1 MPLGGKG
8 PSIFVSLVNSLWTII
23 KLVFFVAILGA
34 IGLGVYWHFHVG
46 EEIRWRVEAMLAAK
60 YPQLKVTVGG
70 ARVVEGEGIEIR
82 DLSLKQPNRNGAN
95 EDLLHVDE
103 IFLHCSTLPQDLV
116 NQQLHLRRVV
126 IRRAELTA
134 VRQADGGWNLAQLA
148 PQEESGDEIAEVV
161 VEDSTLIVVD
171 ATKGP
176 DSELT
181 FRDVALTL
189 RPRTDPPPA
198 STAAA
203 SATGTP
209 DTDFKPHYQVE
220 GTLAASF
227 CPEIEVTGVFHPQ
240 DKIWR
245 VGGVFKNLRITRQVL
260 AAMPLVSPAKLKL
273 IESFSCE
280 AGLSFNTLYD
290 GKSTTPWQF
299 AVVGQLWN
307 GHYEDHRIPYPLT
320 NIHTQFH
327 FNNRGIALT
336 NLSASIGGGTVTGS
350 VVRYG
355 YHDYAPARIQA
366 SIRDLWLDKNTNRHL
381 PPEAQQHLR
390 TFSPAGL
397 LDADVEFA
405 FDGRTW
411 TPDVSVRCRD
421 VSLTFERF
429 AYPIDHAAG
438 SLELHNNQL
447 EVDLQAQAGATP
459 VAIKGKLVDPGGA
472 RTGWLT
478 IDTEGTIPIDER
490 LLSALDESSQKLV
503 RSFEPRGQVAISARF
518 EKSSAGHG
526 QPHQHVVFQLRDG
539 ALKYD
544 RFPYPFERI
553 RGTLE
558 MIDKQWKFTDLEGR
572 NDSGYVTCSGGW
584 TPYPGEGGQLAL
596 DFIGSDIALEDELR
610 DALGSHVRRVWSELR
625 PRGSID
631 HVTCSL
637 RWDSRDQQTRL
648 DVRGQKWPKTQS
660 VEGRSVSIDPVWF
673 PYHLDQVTGALHYE
687 NGRLE
692 ITNLR
697 ARHGE
702 VSLVAGAICEVQPDG
717 AWQFGIR
724 DLSADR
730 FHVTRELIS
739 ALPEG
744 LGQTLQKLDVS
755 GPISVRGDLL
765 FSGDSHNEN
774 PLRIDWDLSFDIE
787 NGDVLCGVPL
797 KNIHGG
803 VRLFGTS
810 AGDQFLCRGELNVDS
825 LLLSGHQLTQ
835 VRGPLLIEP
844 ARISLGEWATRPEHE
859 TRPRAISGNLLGG
872 VFQSDAYVDLE
883 SNQAFAVRAKLHEGD
898 LARFARENL
907 RTPEQISGKLYAVV
921 QLQGTCEGTH
931 TLKGGGHVRLRD
943 ADIYELPVMVQLLK
957 VLSIRRPDKT
967 AFTSSDLDFRVEGD
981 HVLLDRFDFHGD
993 AVGLKGVGS
1002 VNLDGHI
1009 DSMEFYT
1016 LVGRAA
1022 MNIPVIQPMLG
1033 EASRQLLV
1041 IRVWGTLDNP
1051 QVRRQALPGLNE
1063 TLHQLF
1069 PEEVARRR
1077 QAEQN
1082 RIGPRAFFQRSRIVP
1097 R

>member
-1 MPLGGKG
+1 
-8 PSIFVSLVNSLWTII
+8 
-23 KLVFFVAILGA
+23 LVFFVAILGA
-34 IGLGVYWHFHVG
+34 IGLGVYWHFHIG
-46 EEIRWRVEAMLAAK
+46 EEIRSRVEAMLAAK
-60 YPQLKVTVGG
+60 YPQLEVDVGR

-82 DLSLKQPNRNGAN
+82 DLSLKRPNPNGTA
-95 EDLLHVDE
+95 DDMLHVDE
-103 IFLHCSTLPQDLV
+103 IFLVCSTLPQDLV
-116 NQQLHLRRVV
+116 NQQLHLRRVI

-134 VRQADGGWNLAQLA
+134 VQQVDGNWNLAELT
-148 PQEESGDEIAEVV
+148 PQDECGDEMPEVV
-161 VEDSTLIVVD
+161 IEDSTLTVVD
-171 ATKGP
+171 ATKGS
-176 DSELT
+176 DSKLT
-181 FRDVALTL
+181 FRDVELTL
-189 RPRTDPPPA
+189 RPQTDPPPA
-198 STAAA
+198 PT
-203 SATGTP
+203 ATGNATESP
-209 DTDFKPHYQVE
+209 AESFQPHYQVE

-227 CPEIEVTGVFHPQ
+227 CPKIQVTGTYHPQ
-240 DKIWR
+240 DKVWQ
-245 VGGVFKNLRITRQVL
+245 VGGTVEKVTLTRQVL
-260 AAMPLVSPAKLKL
+260 AALPLVPPSKLKL
-273 IESFSCE
+273 IESFSCQ

-290 GKSTTPWQF
+290 GKLATPWQF
-299 AVVGQLWN
+299 AVAGQLWN
-307 GHYEDHRIPYPLT
+307 GQYEDHRVPYPLT
-320 NIHTQFH
+320 EIHTQFH
-327 FNNRGIALT
+327 FNNRGIALN
-336 NLSASIGGGTVTGS
+336 NLSARIGRGTVTGS
-350 VVRYG
+350 AVRYG
-355 YHDYAPARIQA
+355 YHDYAPSHIQA

-381 PPEAQQHLR
+381 PAEAQRHLQ
-390 TFSPAGL
+390 TFSPTGL
-397 LDADVEFA
+397 IDADIELA
-405 FDGRTW
+405 FDGTTW

-421 VSLTFERF
+421 VSLMYEKF
-429 AYPIDHAAG
+429 AYPIDHAVG
-438 SLELHNNQL
+438 SLELHDNRLNI
-447 EVDLQAQAGATP
+447 DLQAQAGATP
-459 VAIKGKLVDPGGA
+459 VALKGEVVDPGGA
-472 RTGWLT
+472 RVGWLT
-478 IDTEGTIPIDER
+478 IESDGTIPIDER
-490 LLSALDESSQKLV
+490 LLSALDESSQRLV
-503 RSFEPRGQVAISARF
+503 RSFDPRGQVAVSARF
-518 EKSSAGHG
+518 ENGSA
-526 QPHQHVVFQLRDG
+526 QRSEPYQHVIFQLQDC
-539 ALKYD
+539 AIKYD

-558 MIDKQWKFTDLEGR
+558 KVDRQWKFTDLEGR

-584 TPYPGEGGQLAL
+584 TPYPGKGGQLAL

-610 DALGSHVRRVWSELR
+610 DALGSQVHRVWSELR

-637 RWDSRDQQTRL
+637 RWNSRDRQTRL

-702 VSLVAGAICEVQPDG
+702 VSVVADAICKFQPNGD
-717 AWQFGIR
+717 WQFGIR

-730 FHVTRELIS
+730 FHVTRELVR

-744 LGQTLQKLDVS
+744 LGQTLQKLNID

-765 FSGDSHNEN
+765 FGGNSRADNS
-774 PLRIDWDLSFDIE
+774 LRIDWDLSFDIE
-787 NGDVLCGVPL
+787 NGNIVCGVPV
-797 KNIHGG
+797 KSIHGG

-810 AGDQFLCRGELNVDS
+810 TGDRFLCRGELNVDS

-844 ARISLGEWATRPEHE
+844 ARISLGEWATRPEDGE
-859 TRPRAISGNLLGG
+859 RPRAVTGNLLGG
-872 VFQSDAYVDLE
+872 VFQGDAYVDLE

-898 LARFARENL
+898 LARFAQENL

-957 VLSIRRPDKT
+957 VLSIRQPDKT
-967 AFTSSDLDFRVEGD
+967 AFTSSDLDFRIEGD
-981 HVLLDRFDFHGD
+981 HILLDRFDFHGD

-1033 EASRQLLV
+1033 EASRQLLE

-1063 TLHQLF
+1063 TLQKLF

-1077 QAEQN
+1077 QEEQN